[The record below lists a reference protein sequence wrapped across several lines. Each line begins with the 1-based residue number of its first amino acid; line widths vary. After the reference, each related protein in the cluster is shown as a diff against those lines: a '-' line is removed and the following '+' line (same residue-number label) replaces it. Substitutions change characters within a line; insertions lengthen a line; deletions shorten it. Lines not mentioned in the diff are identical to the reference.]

1 MTLLNCDV
9 KLYSKRLFWRKIIAV
24 AVFSA
29 ALILSVLLVV
39 FRNDTT
45 HTAFLAIII
54 IADVLCGWFLIA
66 WYSLAISLQSV
77 MLNLASSEKSLT
89 QTVEGL
95 VTEVSENTQ
104 IVKNLQCYGVTV
116 ENGDGSRII
125 FVVKDGGIK
134 VEEGKSYKITIVQNI
149 ATVAE
154 AAE

>member
-9 KLYSKRLFWRKIIAV
+9 KLYRKKLLWRKIIAI
-24 AVFSA
+24 AVFLA
-29 ALILSVLLVV
+29 AVILNVLLAVFRTDATHAAFLSV
-39 FRNDTT
+39 
-45 HTAFLAIII
+45 III
-54 IADVLCGWFLIA
+54 LDIACGWFLIA
-66 WYSLAISLQSV
+66 WYSFAISLQSV
-77 MLNLASSEKSLT
+77 MLRLASSDKGLL
-89 QTVEGL
+89 QTVEGS

-104 IVKNLQCYGVTV
+104 IVKNLHCYGVTV